1 MSPTD
6 PPAVEI
12 RDLHKQFKRSWGR
25 RGVYAVKGISLTV
38 PTGSIYGLI
47 GPNGSGKST
56 VMKTLIGL
64 LRPTAGKCFV
74 FGRLA
79 HAPQNRRNIG
89 FLPENPYFYKFLTG
103 EETLKFYGRLCGL
116 RGTALKE
123 KTTELLSLT
132 GLEDAAKRRLGGYSK
147 GMLQRIGLAQA
158 LIQEPRLVVLD
169 EPTAGV
175 DPIGARAIRDLILEL
190 KRRGV
195 TVFLCSHLLAQVQE
209 ICDRVG
215 IVCQGLLIA
224 EGSVSEL
231 TRNRER
237 SEVLIDR
244 ASPALLEEINRLI
257 AADPNARLIFS
268 GATSDSLEEIFLRGV
283 HQQMTAQNAS
293 DKALCASK
301 E

>member
-38 PTGSIYGLI
+38 PAGSIYGLI

-103 EETLKFYGRLCGL
+103 EETLKFYGKLCGL
-116 RGTALKE
+116 HGTALKE
-123 KTTELLSLT
+123 KTAELLSLT
-132 GLEDAAKRRLGGYSK
+132 GLEDAAKRRLNGYSK

-224 EGSVSEL
+224 EGSMSEL

-283 HQQMTAQNAS
+283 RQQIAAQNAP
-293 DKALCASK
+293 DKVLCASK
-301 E
+301 K